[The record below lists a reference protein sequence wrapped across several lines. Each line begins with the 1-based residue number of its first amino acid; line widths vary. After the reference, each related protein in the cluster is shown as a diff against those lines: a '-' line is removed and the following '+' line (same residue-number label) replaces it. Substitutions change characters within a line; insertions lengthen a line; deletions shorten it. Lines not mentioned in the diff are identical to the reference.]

1 MVSKTMPASVVKLYK
16 VLYFFDIMA
25 FGLVYSVM
33 GWKLFEFILY
43 RFGLMKDEWVD
54 DPLENKFFEY

>member
-1 MVSKTMPASVVKLYK
+1 MVSKTMPEKVIKLYK

-43 RFGLMKDEWVD
+43 RFGLMK
-54 DPLENKFFEY
+54 